1 MSARGR
7 FVKDHGL
14 NFRMSMALFLNGLI
28 YVILILGIWFV
39 LGRSPAGVAIALVIS
54 VGAFFFQWY
63 FSDSLAL
70 RAMRARVVSE
80 QEAPELH
87 AIVDRLCHLA
97 DSPKPRVA
105 YSTSPVPNAFATGRS
120 PHRSVVCVTQ
130 GLLQTL
136 EPKEVEVVLAH
147 ELSHVA
153 HRDVT
158 VMTIAGVSGVV
169 AGLMVRM
176 GYYTRY
182 RGSSNNNN
190 GALVLLGLMAVGA
203 IVYVLS
209 FFLIRVLSRYREL
222 AADRAAALLTGAP
235 STLASALTKLSGQM
249 TNVPTQDLRSQGA
262 ANHLA
267 FLPAVN
273 GKSVKQLFS
282 THPSLEKRLEQL
294 SKISTQ
300 LSRPQ

>member
-7 FVKDHGL
+7 FVKDRGL
-14 NFRMSMALFLNGLI
+14 NVRMGTALFLNGLI

-39 LGRSPAGVAIALVIS
+39 LGRSPGGVAIALIIS

-87 AIVDRLCHLA
+87 AIVDRLCQLA

-105 YSTSPVPNAFATGRS
+105 YSDSPVPNAFATGRS
-120 PHRSVVCVTQ
+120 PQRSVVCVTQ

-158 VMTIAGVSGVV
+158 VMTIAGVSGVG

-176 GYYTRY
+176 GFYTRY

-190 GALVLLGLMAVGA
+190 GALILLGLMAVGA

-249 TNVPTQDLRSQGA
+249 TTVPTQDLRAQGA

-273 GKSVKQLFS
+273 
-282 THPSLEKRLEQL
+282 
-294 SKISTQ
+294 
-300 LSRPQ
+300 

>member
-7 FVKDHGL
+7 FVKDRGL
-14 NFRMSMALFLNGLI
+14 SFRMGTALFLNGLI
-28 YVILILGIWFV
+28 YVILILGIWVVLDQSPLGVLVAVFV
-39 LGRSPAGVAIALVIS
+39 S
-54 VGAFFFQWY
+54 VGVFFFQWY
-63 FSDSLAL
+63 FSDKL
-70 RAMRARVVSE
+70 AMRAMGARVVTE

-87 AIVDRLCHLA
+87 AIVDRLTLLA
-97 DSPKPRVA
+97 DSPKPQVA
-105 YSTSPVPNAFATGRS
+105 YSSSPTPNAFATGRS
-120 PHRSVVCVTQ
+120 PQRSVVCVTQ
-130 GLLQTL
+130 GLLNTL

-158 VMTIAGVSGVV
+158 VMTIAGVSGVL
-169 AGLMVRM
+169 AGLMVRA
-176 GYYTRY
+176 GLYARY
-182 RGSSNNNN
+182 GRGNNNA
-190 GALVLLGLMAVGA
+190 ALVMLGMMVVGA

-235 STLASALTKLSGQM
+235 STLASALTKISGKMSQ
-249 TNVPTQDLRSQGA
+249 VPERDLRAQGA

-267 FLPAVN
+267 LVPAVN
-273 GKSVKQLFS
+273 GKSVRQLFS

-294 SKISTQ
+294 SKISLQ

>member
-7 FVKDHGL
+7 FVKDRGL
-14 NFRMSMALFLNGLI
+14 NFRMGTALFLNGLI
-28 YVILILGIWFV
+28 YVILILGIWYV
-39 LGRSPAGVAIALVIS
+39 LGRSPAGVVIALVIS

-63 FSDSLAL
+63 FSDSIAL
-70 RAMRARVVSE
+70 RAMRARVASE

-87 AIVDRLCHLA
+87 AIVDRLCQLA

-105 YSTSPVPNAFATGRS
+105 YSNSPVPNAFATGRS
-120 PHRSVVCVTQ
+120 PQRSVVCVTQ

-169 AGLMVRM
+169 AGLLVRM
-176 GYYTRY
+176 GFYTRY
-182 RGSSNNNN
+182 RGSNNNN
-190 GALVLLGLMAVGA
+190 SALVLLGLMAVGA

-249 TNVPTQDLRSQGA
+249 TTVPTQDLRAQGA

-282 THPSLEKRLEQL
+282 THPSLEQRLEQL

>member
-7 FVKDHGL
+7 FVKDRGL
-14 NFRMSMALFLNGLI
+14 NFRMGTALFLNGLI
-28 YVILILGIWFV
+28 YVILILGIWYV
-39 LGRSPAGVAIALVIS
+39 LGRSPAGVVIALVIS

-63 FSDSLAL
+63 FSDSIAL

-87 AIVDRLCHLA
+87 AIVDRLCQLA

-105 YSTSPVPNAFATGRS
+105 YSNSPVPNAFATGRS
-120 PHRSVVCVTQ
+120 PQRSVVCVTQ

-169 AGLMVRM
+169 AGLLVRM
-176 GYYTRY
+176 GFYTRY
-182 RGSSNNNN
+182 RGSSNNNS
-190 GALVLLGLMAVGA
+190 ALVLLGLMAVGA

-209 FFLIRVLSRYREL
+209 FFLIRVLSRHREL

-249 TNVPTQDLRSQGA
+249 TTVPTQDLRAQGA

-282 THPSLEKRLEQL
+282 THPSLEQRLEQL

>member
-7 FVKDHGL
+7 FVKDRGL
-14 NFRMSMALFLNGLI
+14 NFRMGTALFLNGLI
-28 YVILILGIWFV
+28 YVILILGIWYV
-39 LGRSPAGVAIALVIS
+39 LGRSPAGVVFALVIS

-63 FSDSLAL
+63 FSDSIAL

-87 AIVDRLCHLA
+87 AIVDRLCQLA

-105 YSTSPVPNAFATGRS
+105 YSNSPVPNAFATGRS
-120 PHRSVVCVTQ
+120 PQRSVVCVTQ

-169 AGLMVRM
+169 AGLLVRM
-176 GYYTRY
+176 GFYTRY
-182 RGSSNNNN
+182 RGSNNNN
-190 GALVLLGLMAVGA
+190 SALVLLGLMAVGA

-249 TNVPTQDLRSQGA
+249 TTVPTQDLRAQGA

-282 THPSLEKRLEQL
+282 THPSLEQRLEQL

>member
-7 FVKDHGL
+7 FVKDRGL
-14 NFRMSMALFLNGLI
+14 NFRMGTALFLNGLI
-28 YVILILGIWFV
+28 YVILILGIWYV
-39 LGRSPAGVAIALVIS
+39 LGRSPAGVVLALVIS

-63 FSDSLAL
+63 FSDSIAL

-87 AIVDRLCHLA
+87 AIVDRLCQLA

-105 YSTSPVPNAFATGRS
+105 YSASPVPNAFATGRS
-120 PHRSVVCVTQ
+120 PQRSVVCVTQ

-158 VMTIAGVSGVV
+158 VMTVAGVTGVV
-169 AGLMVRM
+169 AGLLVRM
-176 GYYTRY
+176 GFYTRY
-182 RGSSNNNN
+182 RGSNNNN
-190 GALVLLGLMAVGA
+190 SAIVLLGLMAVGA

-249 TNVPTQDLRSQGA
+249 TSVPTQDLRSQGA

>member
-7 FVKDHGL
+7 FVKDRGL
-14 NFRMSMALFLNGLI
+14 NFRMGTALFLNGLI
-28 YVILILGIWFV
+28 YVILILGIWYV
-39 LGRSPAGVAIALVIS
+39 LGRSPAGVVLALVIS

-63 FSDSLAL
+63 FSDSIAL

-87 AIVDRLCHLA
+87 AIVDRLCQLA

-105 YSTSPVPNAFATGRS
+105 YSASPVPNAFATGRS
-120 PHRSVVCVTQ
+120 PQRSVVCVTQ

-158 VMTIAGVSGVV
+158 VMTVAGVTGVV
-169 AGLMVRM
+169 AGLLVRM
-176 GYYTRY
+176 GFYTRY
-182 RGSSNNNN
+182 RGSNNNN
-190 GALVLLGLMAVGA
+190 SAIVLLGLMAVGA

-249 TNVPTQDLRSQGA
+249 TSIPTQDLRSQGA

>member
-7 FVKDHGL
+7 FVKDRGL
-14 NFRMSMALFLNGLI
+14 NFRMGTALFLNGLI
-28 YVILILGIWFV
+28 YVILILGIWYV
-39 LGRSPAGVAIALVIS
+39 LGRSPAGVVFALVIS

-63 FSDSLAL
+63 FSDSIAL

-87 AIVDRLCHLA
+87 AIVDRLCQLA

-105 YSTSPVPNAFATGRS
+105 YSASPVPNAFATGRS
-120 PHRSVVCVTQ
+120 PQRSVVCVTQ

-158 VMTIAGVSGVV
+158 VMTVAGVTGVV
-169 AGLMVRM
+169 AGLLVRM
-176 GYYTRY
+176 GFYTRY
-182 RGSSNNNN
+182 RGSNNNN
-190 GALVLLGLMAVGA
+190 SAIVLLGLMAVGA

-249 TNVPTQDLRSQGA
+249 TSIPTQDLRSQGA

>member
-7 FVKDHGL
+7 FVKDRGL
-14 NFRMSMALFLNGLI
+14 NFRMGTALFLNGLI
-28 YVILILGIWFV
+28 YVILILGIWYV
-39 LGRSPAGVAIALVIS
+39 LGRSPAGVVFALVIS

-63 FSDSLAL
+63 FSDSIAL

-87 AIVDRLCHLA
+87 AIVDRLCQLA

-105 YSTSPVPNAFATGRS
+105 YSNSPVPNAFATGRS
-120 PHRSVVCVTQ
+120 PQRSVVCVTQ

-158 VMTIAGVSGVV
+158 VMTIAGVTGVV
-169 AGLMVRM
+169 AGLLVRM
-176 GYYTRY
+176 GFYTRY
-182 RGSSNNNN
+182 RGSNNNN
-190 GALVLLGLMAVGA
+190 SALVLLGLMAVGA

-249 TNVPTQDLRSQGA
+249 TTVPTQDLRAQGA

-282 THPSLEKRLEQL
+282 THPSLEQRLEQL

-300 LSRPQ
+300 LSRPH

>member
-1 MSARGR
+1 MSSRGR
-7 FVKDHGL
+7 FVKDTGL
-14 NFRMSMALFLNGLI
+14 NIRMTTALFLNGLI

-39 LGRSPAGVAIALVIS
+39 LDQSPAGVVIALLVS
-54 VGAFFFQWY
+54 AGAFFFQWY
-63 FSDSLAL
+63 FSDKL
-70 RAMRARVVSE
+70 AMRAMGARIVTE

-87 AIVDRLCHLA
+87 AVVDRLCQLA
-97 DSPKPRVA
+97 DAPKPQVA
-105 YSTSPVPNAFATGRS
+105 FSPSSVPNAFATGRS
-120 PHRSVVCVTQ
+120 PQRSVVCVTQ

-136 EPKEVEVVLAH
+136 EPQEVEVVLAH

-169 AGLMVRM
+169 AGLMMRM
-176 GYYTRY
+176 GFHTRY
-182 RGSSNNNN
+182 RSSSNNN
-190 GALVLLGLMAVGA
+190 GALMLLGLMLVGA

-235 STLASALTKLSGQM
+235 STLASALTKLSGEM
-249 TNVPTQDLRSQGA
+249 TQVPKEDLRAQGA

-294 SKISTQ
+294 SKISNQ

>member
-7 FVKDHGL
+7 FVKDRGL
-14 NFRMSMALFLNGLI
+14 NFRMGTALFLNGLI
-28 YVILILGIWFV
+28 YVILILGIWYV
-39 LGRSPAGVAIALVIS
+39 LGRSPAGVVFALVIS

-63 FSDSLAL
+63 FSDSIAL

-87 AIVDRLCHLA
+87 AIVDRLCQLA

-105 YSTSPVPNAFATGRS
+105 YSNSPVPNAFATGRS
-120 PHRSVVCVTQ
+120 PQRSVVCVTQ

-158 VMTIAGVSGVV
+158 VMTVAGVTGVV
-169 AGLMVRM
+169 AGLLVRM
-176 GYYTRY
+176 GFYTRY
-182 RGSSNNNN
+182 RGSNNNN
-190 GALVLLGLMAVGA
+190 SALVLLGLMAVGA

-249 TNVPTQDLRSQGA
+249 TTVPTQDLRAQGA

-267 FLPAVN
+267 FLPTVN

-282 THPSLEKRLEQL
+282 THPSLEQRLEQL

-300 LSRPQ
+300 LSRPH